1 MIISSGYNIGA
12 IEVES
17 VLLTHEEILECA
29 VVGLPHEARGMVVCA
44 HIVLKEK
51 SKASDD
57 LAKSIQLWFKEVA
70 APYKYPRTIYFV
82 EELPKTET
90 GKIQRFKLK

>member
-1 MIISSGYNIGA
+1 
-12 IEVES
+12 
-17 VLLTHEEILECA
+17 LTHQDILECA
-29 VVGLPHEARGMVVCA
+29 VVGLPDLERGMLVCA

-51 SKASDD
+51 DKASDE
-57 LAKSIQLWFKEVA
+57 LTKSIQQWFKEVA
-70 APYKYPRTIYFV
+70 APYKYPRQIYFV